1 MGPEG
6 KRHWLRTAAL
16 VARSAVRRYPRE
28 LLAAA
33 RGTPHALDTVPLS
46 LPHHVSPNMIADAPL
61 AAAWLGHATTLLKID
76 SAWVITDPV
85 LSPRIGMPVG
95 NRVMGLSRRLPMVDL
110 LSLPPIDLILISH
123 AHFDHLDRP
132 TLTALAALNGAGDRT
147 RVVTAPG
154 TMGLIPMG
162 FARVDEVTW
171 DKMIEVGPL
180 RVTAVMP
187 KHWGARTFVDQTRG
201 VNSYLI
207 RGAGAS
213 VFFAGDTALTDS
225 FRGLSPTLSIFG
237 IGAYDPWQ
245 DVHATPEEAWRMH
258 ASTGAPHLMPVHH
271 RTFELSDEPF
281 DEPMKRLHAYAG
293 SEHSESILRDALA
306 ELWLPGHNGTQP
318 HDTDTTNP
326 PRDAS

>member
-16 VARSAVRRYPRE
+16 VAKSAVRRYPRE
-28 LLAAA
+28 LLSAA
-33 RGTPHALDTVPLS
+33 RGTPHTLETVPLS
-46 LPHHVSPNMIADAPL
+46 LPHHVSPNTVADAPL
-61 AAAWLGHATTLLKID
+61 AAAWLGHATTLLKVD

-95 NRVMGLSRRLPMVDL
+95 KRIMGLSRRLPLIDL
-110 LSLPPIDLILISH
+110 MSLPPIDLVLISH

-132 TLTALAALNGAGDRT
+132 TLRALAALAGARERT
-147 RVVTAPG
+147 RIITAPG
-154 TMGLIPMG
+154 TSRLIPKG
-162 FARVDEVTW
+162 FAKVDEITW
-171 DKMIEVGPL
+171 DKSIEVGPL

-187 KHWGARTFVDQTRG
+187 RHWGARTFVDQARG
-201 VNSYLI
+201 VNSYFI

-225 FRGLSPTLSIFG
+225 FRGLNPTLSIFG

-258 ASTGAPHLMPVHH
+258 TSTGAAHLMPVHH

-281 DEPMKRLHAYAG
+281 DEPMERLHAYAG
-293 SEHSESILRDALA
+293 SEHSESILRDSLA
-306 ELWLPGHNGTQP
+306 ELWLPGMRSAPT
-318 HDTDTTNP
+318 
-326 PRDAS
+326 RDEPSN

>member
-16 VARSAVRRYPRE
+16 VAKSAARRYPRE

-33 RGTPHALDTVPLS
+33 RGTPHTLDTVPLS
-46 LPHHVSPNMIADAPL
+46 LPHRITPNTISDAPL

-76 SAWVITDPV
+76 SVWVLTDPV
-85 LSPRIGMPVG
+85 LSPRIGMPLG
-95 NRVMGLSRRLPMVDL
+95 KRVIGLSRRLPLIDL
-110 LSLPPIDLILISH
+110 KSLPPIDLVLISH

-132 TLTALAALNGAGDRT
+132 TLRALTQLRGAHERT
-147 RVVTAPG
+147 RVITAPG
-154 TMGLIPMG
+154 TTRLIPKG

-171 DKMIEVGPL
+171 DATIEVGPL
-180 RVTAVMP
+180 RVTAIMP
-187 KHWGARTFVDQTRG
+187 RHWGARTFVDHARG

-245 DVHATPEEAWRMH
+245 DVHATPEEAWQMH
-258 ASTGAPHLMPVHH
+258 ASTGAPYLLPVHH

-281 DEPMKRLHAYAG
+281 DEPMARLHAYAG
-293 SEHSESILRDALA
+293 SEHSRSILLDSLA
-306 ELWLPGHNGTQP
+306 ELWLPGMHES
-318 HDTDTTNP
+318 TNEP
-326 PRDAS
+326 KP

>member
-1 MGPEG
+1 MRLQSCMGPEG

-16 VARSAVRRYPRE
+16 VAKSAVRRYPRE
-28 LLAAA
+28 LLSAA
-33 RGTPHALDTVPLS
+33 RGTPHTLETVPLS
-46 LPHHVSPNMIADAPL
+46 LPHHVSPNTVSDAPL
-61 AAAWLGHATTLLKID
+61 AAAWLGHATTLLKVD

-95 NRVMGLSRRLPMVDL
+95 KRIMGLSRRLPLIDL
-110 LSLPPIDLILISH
+110 MSLPPIDLVLISH

-132 TLTALAALNGAGDRT
+132 TLRALAALAGARERT
-147 RVVTAPG
+147 RIITAPG
-154 TMGLIPMG
+154 TSRLIPKG
-162 FARVDEVTW
+162 FAKVDEITW
-171 DKMIEVGPL
+171 DKSIEVGPL

-187 KHWGARTFVDQTRG
+187 RHWGARTIVDQARG
-201 VNSYLI
+201 VNSYFI

-225 FRGLSPTLSIFG
+225 FRGLNPTLSIFG

-258 ASTGAPHLMPVHH
+258 ASTGAAHLMPVHH

-281 DEPMKRLHAYAG
+281 DEPMERLHAYAG
-293 SEHSESILRDALA
+293 SEYSESILRDSLA
-306 ELWLPGHNGTQP
+306 ELWLPGMRSAPT
-318 HDTDTTNP
+318 
-326 PRDAS
+326 RDEPSN

>member
-16 VARSAVRRYPRE
+16 VAKSAVRRYPRE
-28 LLAAA
+28 LLSAA
-33 RGTPHALDTVPLS
+33 RGTPHTLETVPLS
-46 LPHHVSPNMIADAPL
+46 LPHHVSPNTVSDAPL
-61 AAAWLGHATTLLKID
+61 AAAWLGHATTLLKVD

-95 NRVMGLSRRLPMVDL
+95 KRIMGLSRRLPLIDL
-110 LSLPPIDLILISH
+110 MSLPPIDLVLISH

-132 TLTALAALNGAGDRT
+132 TLRALAALAGARERT
-147 RVVTAPG
+147 RIITAPG
-154 TMGLIPMG
+154 TSRLIPKG
-162 FARVDEVTW
+162 FAKVDEITW
-171 DKMIEVGPL
+171 DKSIEVGPL

-187 KHWGARTFVDQTRG
+187 RHWGARTIVDQARG
-201 VNSYLI
+201 VNSYFI

-225 FRGLSPTLSIFG
+225 FRGLNPTLSIFG

-258 ASTGAPHLMPVHH
+258 ASTGAAHLMPVHH

-281 DEPMKRLHAYAG
+281 DEPMERLHAYAG
-293 SEHSESILRDALA
+293 SEYSESILRDSLA
-306 ELWLPGHNGTQP
+306 ELWLPGMRSAPT
-318 HDTDTTNP
+318 
-326 PRDAS
+326 RDEPSN